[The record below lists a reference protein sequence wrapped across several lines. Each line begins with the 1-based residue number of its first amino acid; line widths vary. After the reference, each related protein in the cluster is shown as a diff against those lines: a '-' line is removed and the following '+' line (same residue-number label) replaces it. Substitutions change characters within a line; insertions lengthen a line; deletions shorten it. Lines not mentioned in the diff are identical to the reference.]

1 MKIEPTGLCHFEA
14 REVLLINIE
23 VPFYMHVAVY
33 ETNIDMNYL
42 SYIYIYT
49 GCIKSYNSMT
59 QNHLYIYFQSF
70 FILTHTYVSV
80 LNQYQCI

>member
-42 SYIYIYT
+42 SYIYIY
-49 GCIKSYNSMT
+49 IYT
-59 QNHLYIYFQSF
+59 Q
-70 FILTHTYVSV
+70 VA
-80 LNQYQCI
+80 